1 MKKASRNNRR
11 NNRRNGKISKNRN
24 NTIRWTLIGVLSFL
38 GLSPVLTL
46 VFSALWMIGSLPADQ
61 VMTILRKPA
70 SLLSN
75 WQLWMTSG
83 YGLLGFRYLVSL
95 MIHDPILMGVIFL
108 CFIAAVGGLVLVCK
122 FFWRL
127 NLEKNQLCIRL
138 ENSSLQTERRAKKTR
153 LAADPASSSSK
164 ARTKTS
170 NLPSSARVHEASGT
184 AQPSIQIQA
193 CQEQFP
199 LLGIDAS
206 LRKKEED
213 DLSLAG
219 RLMQEKQE
227 ARQQYENIFHQ
238 ASSKLSALYF
248 LFDDLAGQEQL
259 TQIPELA
266 ANLKDCETV
275 LDECT
280 ALLKSELHHSVY
292 ARFHLDQEILICLH
306 EKRSEIRRKHLRVSL
321 HLDPV
326 SISGNSLWLKQVF
339 ETLFANAIDFCR
351 PEGSLRI
358 TSRLNSSQ
366 IQIQFEN
373 TLDDKM
379 ASSVFSGNL
388 AAPEAFRRY
397 QTQRTGHFGIGH
409 DLVRKVL
416 KAHQGHLETRVDKGT
431 FQATVL
437 LPYSELDQ
445 YSR

>member
-1 MKKASRNNRR
+1 MVKKASR

-24 NTIRWTLIGVLSFL
+24 STIRWTLIGVLSFL

-138 ENSSLQTERRAKKTR
+138 ENSSLQTERCAKKTR
-153 LAADPASSSSK
+153 LAADSASSRSK
-164 ARTKTS
+164 ARTKIS
-170 NLPSSARVHEASGT
+170 NLPSSARLHEASGT
-184 AQPSIQIQA
+184 VQPSIQIQG

-227 ARQQYENIFHQ
+227 ARQQYENILHQ

-259 TQIPELA
+259 
-266 ANLKDCETV
+266 
-275 LDECT
+275 
-280 ALLKSELHHSVY
+280 
-292 ARFHLDQEILICLH
+292 
-306 EKRSEIRRKHLRVSL
+306 
-321 HLDPV
+321 
-326 SISGNSLWLKQVF
+326 
-339 ETLFANAIDFCR
+339 
-351 PEGSLRI
+351 
-358 TSRLNSSQ
+358 
-366 IQIQFEN
+366 
-373 TLDDKM
+373 M
-379 ASSVFSGNL
+379 
-388 AAPEAFRRY
+388 
-397 QTQRTGHFGIGH
+397 
-409 DLVRKVL
+409 
-416 KAHQGHLETRVDKGT
+416 
-431 FQATVL
+431 
-437 LPYSELDQ
+437 
-445 YSR
+445 